1 MECRMTFSN
10 LCMIRNLKFLILK
23 AHQNLIGLI
32 IEDYWIPSNL
42 LYGLSIQLQVISIT
56 FSFPLFIG
64 IIEISFSDLSMFF
77 RKLSLVMKLNLY
89 L

>member
-1 MECRMTFSN
+1 MTFSN
-10 LCMIRNLKFLILK
+10 LCMIRNLEFLILK
-23 AHQNLIGLI
+23 ANQNLIGLI

-56 FSFPLFIG
+56 FSFILFIW